1 MVGLSRVPQRQ
12 LLNEARNDSHEVAAA
27 TEVTD
32 VYPDSQEAWSST
44 RHPLLVSPTTPNGS
58 CAHRREPAREN
69 SIALGTS
76 GARVRGRC
84 SAELGVD
91 QSENHAAIPVT
102 RPLRV
107 KMLKTGKS
115 VSWN

>member
-58 CAHRREPAREN
+58 CAHRREPARETV
-69 SIALGTS
+69 SHSELVARGFAV
-76 GARVRGRC
+76 GA
-84 SAELGVD
+84 A
-91 QSENHAAIPVT
+91 QSWAAIN
-102 RPLRV
+102 R
-107 KMLKTGKS
+107 KTTLPYQS
-115 VSWN
+115 LDLYA